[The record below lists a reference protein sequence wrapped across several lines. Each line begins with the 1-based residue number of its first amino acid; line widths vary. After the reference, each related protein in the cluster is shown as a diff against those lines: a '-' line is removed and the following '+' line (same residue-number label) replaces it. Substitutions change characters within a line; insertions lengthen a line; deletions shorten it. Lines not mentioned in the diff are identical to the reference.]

1 MNGNEVL
8 DKRQEARVRRLAV
21 QYGYRVCKSRQ
32 RNNVPNLDN
41 FGDYKLV
48 DAAGNYPVLGFKYDA
63 TREDIEGYLN
73 DYEVFTDDVE
83 VV

>member
-1 MNGNEVL
+1 
-8 DKRQEARVRRLAV
+8 VRRLAV

-48 DAAGNYPVLGFKYDA
+48 DAADNYPVLGFKYDA
-63 TREDIEGYLN
+63 TLDQIRQWIEEEML
-73 DYEVFTDDVE
+73 DDE
-83 VV
+83 VVS